1 MKCTYEGINYRTM
14 PPELLNSNIP
24 IGRGMIKWMPFKT
37 MPEQYENVDK
47 LMEQNT
53 NVPKPILNEDLLQEI
68 ELELRKLQGCNV
80 ILRYWNDGY
89 ECQQECVIEQIDNW
103 SRIVTVSK
111 EGSVMYIQFE
121 YIYSIDKYDYFAE
134 L

>member
-1 MKCTYEGINYRTM
+1 MKCTYEGVDYRTV
-14 PPELLNSNIP
+14 PKEQLNSNIP
-24 IGRGMIKWMPFKT
+24 SGRGMIKWMAFKT

-53 NVPKPILNEDLLQEI
+53 HVPKPTLNEDLLQEI

-89 ECQQECVIEQIDNW
+89 EYHQEWVIEHIDDW
-103 SRIVTVSK
+103 SRMVTVSK
-111 EGSVMYIQFE
+111 DGRVMYIQFE
-121 YIYSIDKYDYFAE
+121 YIYSIDKYDYFSE